1 MKTMKNVVM
10 IILLV
15 FAGGNLFAQKKIE
28 EITIKSSTL
37 CDMCKEK
44 IEKNLTFEKGVKLVK
59 VDLDAS
65 TVYVKYR
72 TDKTTPD
79 EIRKAI
85 SLLGYR
91 ADDVPANKEAFDKL
105 PECCKKEGSCDTN

>member
-1 MKTMKNVVM
+1 MKNLLM
-10 IILLV
+10 IAFVLFL
-15 FAGGNLFAQKKIE
+15 GNSLFAQKKIAE
-28 EITIKSSTL
+28 VTIKSSTL

-44 IEKNLTFEKGVKLVK
+44 IEKNITFEKGVKLVK
-59 VDLDAS
+59 VDIEAS

-91 ADDVPANKEAFDKL
+91 ADDIPANKEAFDKL
-105 PECCKKEGSCDTN
+105 PVCCKKEGSCDTH